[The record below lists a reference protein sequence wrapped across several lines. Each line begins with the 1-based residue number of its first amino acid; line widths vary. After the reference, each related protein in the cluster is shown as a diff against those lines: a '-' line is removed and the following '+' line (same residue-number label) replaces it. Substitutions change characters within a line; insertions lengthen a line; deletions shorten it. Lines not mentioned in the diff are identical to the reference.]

1 MAQSGDPTG
10 VGAVARLLQE
20 SAMAIP
26 VYLLTWYKEIG
37 MYDQELALILHLVY
51 MKERENT
58 VFPTYTEL
66 ARRMTATEDEI
77 AGMVQ
82 RLIGHGLLD
91 LQHRMDEHTGTWQ
104 DSYDLSPLFMRL
116 ARVWLERHVEQL
128 PRPWATAD
136 VASRLFRLFEEE
148 FGRPLSAI
156 EIEQLIQWLDQD
168 AYPEW
173 MIQEAL
179 REAVLSGTLSL
190 RYIDRIL
197 LEWQKKNI
205 RSPRELHLHR
215 QQFQQRRRPGRE
227 GAKTARKAEP
237 GFVPGEDSTQSK
249 YEAFYK
255 LYKRDTHDSTP

>member
-1 MAQSGDPTG
+1 MTQGGDPTG
-10 VGAVARLLQE
+10 MAAVARLLE
-20 SAMAIP
+20 GSAMSIP
-26 VYLLTWYKEIG
+26 VELLRWYREIG
-37 MYDQELALILHLVY
+37 MYDEELVLILHLLY
-51 MKERENT
+51 MRDRENT
-58 VFPTYTEL
+58 VFPTYAEL
-66 ARRMTATEDEI
+66 SRRMTASEDEI
-77 AGMVQ
+77 AGMIQ

-91 LQHRMDEHTGTWQ
+91 LHHRLDEQTGTWQ
-104 DSYDLSPLFMRL
+104 DSYDLSPLFLRL
-116 ARVWLERHVEQL
+116 ARTWLERNVEEL

-136 VASRLFRLFEEE
+136 AASRLFRLFEEE

-205 RSPRELHLHR
+205 RSPRELQVHR
-215 QQFQQRRRPGRE
+215 QQFQQRRRPAKEGRRDSRRVDE
-227 GAKTARKAEP
+227 AP
-237 GFVPGEDSTQSK
+237 DPGEHPSKSK

-255 LYKRDTHDSTP
+255 LYKRDSRDSTK